1 MNRLDSQ
8 LVETSQK
15 INFFINKIVD
25 INNEPNPLYRASRQ
39 IIDAG
44 GKRLR
49 PFLVLKSCK
58 LLLGKEENAI
68 PTAAALELLH
78 TFTLIHDDIMDQDN
92 MRRGVPSVHI
102 QWGVPIAINAGDLL
116 FAKVFET
123 ITKYTDINQVEPERI
138 LQVLME
144 ISEATINLC
153 EGQTRDMLFEEKE
166 SVSSEEYFEM
176 IKGKTA
182 ALFETAARCGG
193 ILGGGTKNQVDSLGV
208 FGHFLGMAFQIIDDV
223 LALTADEKV
232 LKKPVGND
240 IREGKR
246 TLMVIY
252 ALEKASENQR
262 KKILHTL
269 GNKTASIEQ
278 IHKTIDLIDY
288 LGGIDYAK
296 QKAEKYIEKSTE
308 ALSIFPNS
316 LDREDLI
323 NLSNLIFVRQN

>member
-1 MNRLDSQ
+1 MQRLNSRIFESAQKVNKFIAKVVDLNR
-8 LVETSQK
+8 
-15 INFFINKIVD
+15 
-25 INNEPNPLYRASRQ
+25 EPHPLYNASRH

-58 LLLGKEENAI
+58 IVNGNEKDAI

-92 MRRGVPSVHI
+92 KRRGVPSVHTR
-102 QWGVPIAINAGDLL
+102 WGVPIAINAGDLL

-123 ITKYTDINQVEPERI
+123 ITKYTSNEKIEPKRI
-138 LQVLME
+138 IQILKE
-144 ISEATINLC
+144 ISEATIILC

-166 SVSSEEYFEM
+166 IISPEEYFEM

-182 ALFETAARCGG
+182 ALFKTAARCGG
-193 ILGGGTKNQVDSLGV
+193 ILGEGTKKQVDNLGL
-208 FGHFLGMAFQIIDDV
+208 FGHYLGMAFQIIDDI

-252 ALEKASENQR
+252 ALETASENQR
-262 KKILHTL
+262 KEILTTL
-269 GNKTASIEQ
+269 GKKNSSVEQ
-278 IHKTIDLIDY
+278 IQTTIKLIDL
-288 LGGIDYAK
+288 LGGIEYAK
-296 QKAEKYIEKSTE
+296 TIAQEYIRKSKE
-308 ALSIFPNS
+308 ALDIFPDS
-316 LDREDLI
+316 IDREDLI
-323 NLSNLIFVRQN
+323 SLSHLIFARQN